1 MTTPHPAPSATT
13 NTAPSATSHP
23 VRQGVAAG
31 VSIGASILLLT
42 VGLLQLFQGISA
54 VVEDELFIV
63 GPEYIYQFDT
73 TAWGWVHI
81 VLGAIL
87 IISAF
92 GLMTGATWG
101 RVAAITLLA
110 VSIVANFLSLPYY
123 PYWSLLIIA
132 LDIVVIWAI
141 STWRTETA

>member
-1 MTTPHPAPSATT
+1 HPTPSAAPGTT
-13 NTAPSATSHP
+13 
-23 VRQGVAAG
+23 RQSIAAG

-54 VVEDELFIV
+54 VVNDDLFIV
-63 GPEYIYQFDT
+63 GPDYVYQFDT

-81 VLGAIL
+81 VLGVVL
-87 IISAF
+87 IVSAF

-123 PYWSLLIIA
+123 PYWALLIIA

-141 STWRTETA
+141 STWRPDSTTRPDRV

>member
-1 MTTPHPAPSATT
+1 MTTPHPAPSTT
-13 NTAPSATSHP
+13 STPG
-23 VRQGVAAG
+23 RQGLAAG

-54 VVEDELFIV
+54 VGQDELFIV
-63 GPEYIYQFDT
+63 GPEYVYQFDT

-81 VLGAIL
+81 VLGAVL

-101 RVAAITLLA
+101 RIAAITILA

-123 PYWSLLIIA
+123 PYWGLLIIA

-141 STWRTETA
+141 CTWHGERV

>member
-1 MTTPHPAPSATT
+1 M
-13 NTAPSATSHP
+13 
-23 VRQGVAAG
+23 
-31 VSIGASILLLT
+31 SIGASILLLT

-54 VVEDELFIV
+54 VAQDELFIV
-63 GPEYIYQFDT
+63 GPEYVYQFDT

-81 VLGAIL
+81 VLGAVL

-101 RVAAITLLA
+101 RIAAITVLA

-123 PYWSLLIIA
+123 PYWGLLIIA

-141 STWRTETA
+141 CTWRTEKV

>member
-1 MTTPHPAPSATT
+1 MTTPNPAPSTTT
-13 NTAPSATSHP
+13 NPASSTTSRP
-23 VRQGVAAG
+23 VRQGIAAG

-101 RVAAITLLA
+101 RIAAITLLA

-141 STWRTETA
+141 STWRNEPA